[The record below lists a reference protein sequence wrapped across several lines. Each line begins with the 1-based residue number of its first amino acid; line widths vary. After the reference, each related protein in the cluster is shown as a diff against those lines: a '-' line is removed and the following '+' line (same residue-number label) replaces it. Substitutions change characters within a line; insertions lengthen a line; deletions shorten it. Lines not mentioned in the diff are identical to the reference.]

1 MAPPP
6 AGAQYFGQN
15 KVQYR
20 DFDFQVMKTRHFDI
34 YYYPEEQAAVADAAR
49 MAERW
54 YTRLSRVL
62 VHKFAQRQ
70 PIVLYAS
77 HTHFEQTNTLSGFI
91 GEGTGGVTE
100 LLKRRVV
107 LPMAGPIAE
116 TDHVLGHELVHAFQF
131 DITGRGAGPLS
142 SGNMP
147 SAIHL
152 PLWFIEGMAEYLSIG
167 PVDPHTAMWMRDS
180 VANNKMPRI
189 DQLDSPEY
197 FPYRFGQA
205 LWSYVAGR
213 WGDEIV
219 ARALRASL
227 RGNVDAERILEGVT
241 GLPSKELSK
250 QWHEAL
256 QAQYRPF
263 MEAKRAATTYGPAV
277 ITEKNGGELNI
288 APALSPDGN
297 SLAFFSEKD
306 LFSIDLYLAD
316 ARTGKIRR
324 KLIKT
329 ASDPH
334 FQSLQFISS
343 AGSFDATGRRF
354 VFGAVEGG
362 KAVLSLRD
370 SNGNNA
376 QDFAV
381 REVDEIFDPS
391 FSPDGRQVV
400 FSAMAG
406 GYTDLFVY
414 GLETK
419 QLRRLTRDAYAD
431 LQPAW
436 SPDGSRIVFTT
447 DRFSTNLD
455 TLSAGNYRLGLMS
468 PDGSDIRPLPS
479 FDDAKNVDPNWSAD
493 GQSVF
498 FVSDRNGIS
507 NVYRVDLGSG
517 QPSQVTDLFTGV
529 SGITSLSPSLSV
541 GRDRLVYSVYE
552 QGQYRIYAIEGAR
565 MAGSS
570 LSDASERVRAA
581 TLPPRER
588 TGSEVMAL
596 NREATFGLPPTKTF
610 ETGDYKPKLALDYIG
625 QPTLGVGTGPTGAF
639 VGGGVSFNFSDILGN
654 HNLGAVLQV
663 NGRFEDFGGIIGYEN
678 RSHRWAWGIQ
688 TESIPYVTGSFASGT
703 NTSGVYI
710 EESELFRQTDRAVQG
725 YIAYPFSRASR
736 FEVAAAARHI
746 SFGREIERLAF
757 DPFTGQ
763 LLAEDREKLPAE
775 ESIGYGEASAALVYD
790 TALFGPTSPI
800 LGQRYR
806 FEVSP
811 TFGGLKY
818 TAVLADY
825 RRYVMPVRPIT
836 LAGRL
841 LHYGRYG
848 SGGDAFGRIPPLFVG
863 YPSLMR
869 GYDVNSF
876 SAAECGP
883 IPTECPAFDQL
894 VGSRIA
900 IGNVEVRVPLFGL
913 FSRRNLYGPIPIELI
928 GFSDFGVAW
937 TANDKAKFLG
947 GDGTRGIVRSYGAGA
962 RINLLGFAVVE
973 IDYVRPVDRPQKGWT
988 WVFNF
993 SPGF

>member
-1 MAPPP
+1 M
-6 AGAQYFGQN
+6 
-15 KVQYR
+15 
-20 DFDFQVMKTRHFDI
+20 
-34 YYYPEEQAAVADAAR
+34 
-49 MAERW
+49 
-54 YTRLSRVL
+54 
-62 VHKFAQRQ
+62 
-70 PIVLYAS
+70 
-77 HTHFEQTNTLSGFI
+77 
-91 GEGTGGVTE
+91 
-100 LLKRRVV
+100 
-107 LPMAGPIAE
+107 
-116 TDHVLGHELVHAFQF
+116 
-131 DITGRGAGPLS
+131 
-142 SGNMP
+142 
-147 SAIHL
+147 
-152 PLWFIEGMAEYLSIG
+152 
-167 PVDPHTAMWMRDS
+167 
-180 VANNKMPRI
+180 
-189 DQLDSPEY
+189 
-197 FPYRFGQA
+197 
-205 LWSYVAGR
+205 
-213 WGDEIV
+213 
-219 ARALRASL
+219 ARALRASM
-227 RGNVDAERILEGVT
+227 RGNVDAVSILEGIT
-241 GLPSKELSK
+241 GVPSKDLSK

-263 MEAKRAATTYGPAV
+263 MEAKRPATTYGPAV

-316 ARTGKIRR
+316 ARTGQIRR
-324 KLIKT
+324 RLIKT

-362 KAVLSLRD
+362 KAVLSMRD
-370 SNGNNA
+370 SSGGNA

-391 FSPDGRQVV
+391 FAPDGRQVV
-400 FSAMAG
+400 FSAMTG

-414 GLETK
+414 DLASK
-419 QLRRLTRDAYAD
+419 QVRRLTRDAYAD

-436 SPDGSRIVFTT
+436 SPDGRSIAFTT
-447 DRFSTNLD
+447 DRFSTNLE
-455 TLSAGNYRLGLMS
+455 TLRAGNYRLGLMN
-468 PDGSDIRPLPS
+468 PDGSDIRPVPS
-479 FDDAKNVDPNWSAD
+479 FDEAKNVDPNWSAD
-493 GQSVF
+493 GRSVF

-507 NVYRVDLGSG
+507 NVYRLDLEGG
-517 QPSQVTDLFTGV
+517 QASQVTDLFTGV
-529 SGITSLSPSLSV
+529 SGITALSPSLSV

-552 QGQYRIYAIEGAR
+552 QGQYRIYAIEGPR
-565 MAGSS
+565 MAGGA
-570 LSDASERVRAA
+570 LSDESERVRTA

-588 TGSEVMAL
+588 TGSEIMAL
-596 NREATFGLPPTKTF
+596 NREATFGLPPAKTF
-610 ETGDYKPKLALDYIG
+610 ETADYKPKLQLDYIG
-625 QPTLGVGTGPTGAF
+625 QPTLGVGTGPTGTY
-639 VGGGVSFNFSDILGN
+639 VGGGVSFLFSDILGN
-654 HNLGAVLQV
+654 HNFGAVLQV
-663 NGRFEDFGGIIGYEN
+663 NGRFEDFGGTLGYEN
-678 RSHRWAWGIQ
+678 RSHRWAWGAQ
-688 TESIPYVTGSFASGT
+688 LESIPYVTGSFASGT
-703 NTSGVYI
+703 GPGGNYV
-710 EESELFRQTDRAVQG
+710 EQAELFRETYRSAQT

-736 FEVAAAARHI
+736 VELGVAARHI
-746 SFGREIERLAF
+746 SFGREIETLVF

-763 LLAEDREKLPAE
+763 LLAEDRQELDAPDG
-775 ESIGYGEASAALVYD
+775 IGYGEGSAALVYD

-818 TAVLADY
+818 TGVLADY

-848 SGGDAFGRIPPLFVG
+848 SGGQDERLSPLFVG
-863 YPSLMR
+863 YPTLMR

-900 IGNVEVRVPLFGL
+900 VANLELRVPLLGL
-913 FSRRNLYGPIPIELI
+913 FSRRNLYGPIPVELI

-937 TANDKAKFLG
+937 TAENKAKFLG
-947 GDGTRGIVRSYGAGA
+947 GDGTRSVVRSYGVGT
-962 RINLLGFAVVE
+962 RINVLGFAVIEV
-973 IDYVRPVDRPQKGWT
+973 DYVKPVDRPQKGWT

>member
-1 MAPPP
+1 
-6 AGAQYFGQN
+6 
-15 KVQYR
+15 
-20 DFDFQVMKTRHFDI
+20 
-34 YYYPEEQAAVADAAR
+34 
-49 MAERW
+49 
-54 YTRLSRVL
+54 
-62 VHKFAQRQ
+62 
-70 PIVLYAS
+70 
-77 HTHFEQTNTLSGFI
+77 
-91 GEGTGGVTE
+91 
-100 LLKRRVV
+100 
-107 LPMAGPIAE
+107 
-116 TDHVLGHELVHAFQF
+116 
-131 DITGRGAGPLS
+131 
-142 SGNMP
+142 
-147 SAIHL
+147 
-152 PLWFIEGMAEYLSIG
+152 
-167 PVDPHTAMWMRDS
+167 
-180 VANNKMPRI
+180 
-189 DQLDSPEY
+189 
-197 FPYRFGQA
+197 
-205 LWSYVAGR
+205 
-213 WGDEIV
+213 
-219 ARALRASL
+219 
-227 RGNVDAERILEGVT
+227 
-241 GLPSKELSK
+241 
-250 QWHEAL
+250 
-256 QAQYRPF
+256 
-263 MEAKRAATTYGPAV
+263 
-277 ITEKNGGELNI
+277 
-288 APALSPDGN
+288 
-297 SLAFFSEKD
+297 
-306 LFSIDLYLAD
+306 
-316 ARTGKIRR
+316 
-324 KLIKT
+324 
-329 ASDPH
+329 
-334 FQSLQFISS
+334 
-343 AGSFDATGRRF
+343 
-354 VFGAVEGG
+354 
-362 KAVLSLRD
+362 
-370 SNGNNA
+370 
-376 QDFAV
+376 
-381 REVDEIFDPS
+381 
-391 FSPDGRQVV
+391 
-400 FSAMAG
+400 
-406 GYTDLFVY
+406 
-414 GLETK
+414 
-419 QLRRLTRDAYAD
+419 
-431 LQPAW
+431 
-436 SPDGSRIVFTT
+436 
-447 DRFSTNLD
+447 
-455 TLSAGNYRLGLMS
+455 
-468 PDGSDIRPLPS
+468 
-479 FDDAKNVDPNWSAD
+479 
-493 GQSVF
+493 
-498 FVSDRNGIS
+498 
-507 NVYRVDLGSG
+507 
-517 QPSQVTDLFTGV
+517 
-529 SGITSLSPSLSV
+529 
-541 GRDRLVYSVYE
+541 
-552 QGQYRIYAIEGAR
+552 